1 MSLPCLKDR
10 PILSQLPVWLEAC
23 RSGGVENEARTRAA
37 LRMFLVRGLGLRS
50 ANALIK
56 HFKNPEA
63 VFDATRDEVEAVGV
77 PPEVADDLRSSKSSD
92 RMEQEWAKAVE
103 LGVQI
108 FDILDPGYPPL
119 LREIFDPPI
128 VLYARGKMWNA
139 ELPQLAIV
147 GTRRPTGYGINCAER
162 LAEDLAA
169 RGLAITSGL
178 ARGLDAAAH
187 RGALRAGVTYAVFGS
202 GLDFVYPKE
211 NRKLADLAEE
221 KGAIISEFPLG
232 TPPSP
237 QNFPIRNRIIA
248 GMSLG
253 VMVVEAAEYSGSLIT
268 VRLGLESGREIF
280 AVPGNITSANSF
292 GPHALI
298 RQGAKLVSSWQDVV
312 EELPHPIRE
321 KILAPLI
328 AEMQAQ
334 MQTAPGPQLDGAEEK
349 VWKLLS
355 LQEAVSIDTLLS
367 KLPLSTSEV
376 YSALLALEL
385 AEYVRQLPGKKYIRR
400 L

>member
-1 MSLPCLKDR
+1 MNQTK
-10 PILSQLPVWLEAC
+10 
-23 RSGGVENEARTRAA
+23 AA

-50 ANALIK
+50 ANNLIR
-56 HFKNPEA
+56 HFKHPEA
-63 VFDATRDEVEAVGV
+63 ALEANRDELEAQGI
-77 PPEVADDLRSSKSSD
+77 PPEIADDLLSPKSAE
-92 RMEQEWAKAVE
+92 RAEQEWAKAEE
-103 LGVQI
+103 LGVKI
-108 FDILDPGYPPL
+108 VDILDPVYPPL

-128 VLYARGKMWNA
+128 VLYLRGKKW
-139 ELPQLAIV
+139 EPDLPQVAIV

-169 RGLAITSGL
+169 RGLAVTSGL

-211 NRKLADLAEE
+211 NRKLADLVEE
-221 KGAIISEFPLG
+221 NGAVISEFPLG

-253 VMVVEAAEYSGSLIT
+253 VAVVEAAEYSGSLIT
-268 VRLGLESGREIF
+268 VRLALESGRDIF
-280 AVPGNITSANSF
+280 AVPGNITSPNSF
-292 GPHALI
+292 GPHVLI

-321 KILAPLI
+321 KIFAPLV
-328 AEMQAQ
+328 AQ
-334 MQTAPGPQLDGAEEK
+334 MQAAPEPKLDGAEAK

-355 LQEAVSIDTLLS
+355 LQEAISIDTLLA
-367 KLPLSTSEV
+367 KLPISTSEV
-376 YSALLALEL
+376 YSALLALEIS
-385 AEYVRQLPGKKYIRR
+385 EYVRQLPGKKYIRR

>member
-1 MSLPCLKDR
+1 MESTTRTKASLR
-10 PILSQLPVWLEAC
+10 I
-23 RSGGVENEARTRAA
+23 
-37 LRMFLVRGLGLRS
+37 FLVCGLGLRA
-50 ANALIK
+50 ANALIR
-56 HFKNPEA
+56 HFKNPER
-63 VFDATRDEVEAVGV
+63 VFDSNRPELEALGL
-77 PPEVADDLRSSKSSD
+77 PPEVADDLLSPKSAE
-92 RMEQEWAKAVE
+92 RAEAEWERAQGLDVTI
-103 LGVQI
+103 L
-108 FDILDPGYPPL
+108 DILDPAYPSL
-119 LREIFDPPI
+119 LREIFDPPV
-128 VLYARGKMWNA
+128 VLYLRGKRWDP

-147 GTRRPTGYGINCAER
+147 GTRRPTAYGLNCAER

-211 NRKLADLAEE
+211 NRRLADLVEE
-221 KGAIISEFPLG
+221 NGAVISEFPLG

-253 VMVVEAAEYSGSLIT
+253 VTVVEAAEYSGSLIT
-268 VRLGLESGREIF
+268 VRLGLECGREIF
-280 AVPGNITSANSF
+280 AVPGNITSPQSF

-298 RQGAKLVSSWQDVV
+298 RQGAKLVAGWQDIV

-321 KILAPLI
+321 KIFAPLI
-328 AEMQAQ
+328 AQMQAG
-334 MQTAPGPQLDGAEEK
+334 PEPQLDGPQAK
-349 VWKLLS
+349 VWKALS
-355 LQEAVSIDTLLS
+355 VQQATSIDALLA
-367 KLPLSTSEV
+367 KLPLTTSEV

-385 AEYVRQLPGKKYIRR
+385 AEHVRQLPGKKYLRR
-400 L
+400 F

>member
-1 MSLPCLKDR
+1 M
-10 PILSQLPVWLEAC
+10 
-23 RSGGVENEARTRAA
+23 ENEVRTKAA
-37 LRMFLVRGLGLRS
+37 LRLFLVRGLGLRS
-50 ANALIK
+50 ANTLIK
-56 HFKNPEA
+56 HFREPER
-63 VFDATRDEVEAVGV
+63 VFEANSDDLEAVGI
-77 PPEVADDLRSSKSSD
+77 PPEIAEDILSPKSAE
-92 RMEQEWAKAVE
+92 RAEIEAVKAE
-103 LGVQI
+103 KLGVTI
-108 FDILDPGYPPL
+108 IDILDPRYPPL

-128 VLYARGKMWNA
+128 VLYLRGKKWNA

-187 RGALRAGVTYAVFGS
+187 RGALRAGITYAVFGS

-211 NRKLADLAEE
+211 NRKLADFVIEN
-221 KGAIISEFPLG
+221 GAVMSEFPLG

-253 VMVVEAAEYSGSLIT
+253 VTVVEAAEYSGSLIT
-268 VRLGLESGREIF
+268 VRMALESGREVF
-280 AVPGNITSANSF
+280 AVPGNITSAKSF
-292 GPHALI
+292 GPHVLI
-298 RQGAKLVSSWQDVV
+298 RQGAKLVTSWEDVV

-321 KILAPLI
+321 RVLAPLI

-334 MQTAPGPQLDGAEEK
+334 PDPQMDEAEQK
-349 VWKLLS
+349 VW
-355 LQEAVSIDTLLS
+355 
-367 KLPLSTSEV
+367 
-376 YSALLALEL
+376 
-385 AEYVRQLPGKKYIRR
+385 
-400 L
+400 

>member
-1 MSLPCLKDR
+1 MNQTK
-10 PILSQLPVWLEAC
+10 
-23 RSGGVENEARTRAA
+23 AA

-50 ANALIK
+50 ANNLIR
-56 HFKNPEA
+56 HFKHPEA
-63 VFDATRDEVEAVGV
+63 ALEANRDELEAQGI
-77 PPEVADDLRSSKSSD
+77 PPEIADDLLSSKSAQ
-92 RMEQEWAKAVE
+92 RAEQEWAKAEE
-103 LGVQI
+103 LGVKI
-108 FDILDPGYPPL
+108 VDILDPVYPPL

-128 VLYARGKMWNA
+128 VLYLRGKKW
-139 ELPQLAIV
+139 EPDLPQVAIV

-169 RGLAITSGL
+169 RGLAVTSGL

-211 NRKLADLAEE
+211 NRKLADLVEE
-221 KGAIISEFPLG
+221 NGAVISEFPLG

-253 VMVVEAAEYSGSLIT
+253 VAVVEAAEYSGSLIT
-268 VRLGLESGREIF
+268 VRLALESGREIF
-280 AVPGNITSANSF
+280 AVPGNITSPNSF
-292 GPHALI
+292 GPHVLI
-298 RQGAKLVSSWQDVV
+298 RQGAKLVSNWQDVV

-321 KILAPLI
+321 RIFAPLV
-328 AEMQAQ
+328 AQ
-334 MQTAPGPQLDGAEEK
+334 MQAAPEPKLDGAEAK

-355 LQEAVSIDTLLS
+355 LQEAISIDTLLA
-367 KLPLSTSEV
+367 KLPMSTSEV
-376 YSALLALEL
+376 YSALLALEIS
-385 AEYVRQLPGKKYIRR
+385 EYVRQLPGKKYIRR

>member
-1 MSLPCLKDR
+1 MNQTK
-10 PILSQLPVWLEAC
+10 
-23 RSGGVENEARTRAA
+23 AA

-50 ANALIK
+50 ANNLIR
-56 HFKNPEA
+56 HFKHPEA
-63 VFDATRDEVEAVGV
+63 VLEANRDELEAQGI
-77 PPEVADDLRSSKSSD
+77 PPEIADDLLSSKSAQ
-92 RMEQEWAKAVE
+92 RAEQEWAKAEE
-103 LGVQI
+103 LGVKI
-108 FDILDPGYPPL
+108 VDILDPVYPPL

-128 VLYARGKMWNA
+128 VLYLRGKKW
-139 ELPQLAIV
+139 EPDLPQVAIV

-169 RGLAITSGL
+169 RGLAVTSGL

-211 NRKLADLAEE
+211 NRKLADLVEE
-221 KGAIISEFPLG
+221 NGAVISEFPLG

-253 VMVVEAAEYSGSLIT
+253 VAVVEAAEYSGSLIT
-268 VRLGLESGREIF
+268 VRLALESGREIF
-280 AVPGNITSANSF
+280 AVPGNITSPNSF
-292 GPHALI
+292 GPHVLI
-298 RQGAKLVSSWQDVV
+298 RQGAKLVSNWQDVV

-321 KILAPLI
+321 QILLPLI
-328 AEMQAQ
+328 A
-334 MQTAPGPQLDGAEEK
+334 QTPPGREPQLEGVEKK
-349 VWKLLS
+349 VWNLLS
-355 LQEAVSIDTLLS
+355 AQDSVSIDVLLA
-367 KLPLSTSEV
+367 KLPSDTSEV
-376 YSALLALEL
+376 YSALLSLENLEL
-385 AEYVRQLPGKKYIRR
+385 VRQLPGMRYIRR

>member
-1 MSLPCLKDR
+1 MNQTK
-10 PILSQLPVWLEAC
+10 
-23 RSGGVENEARTRAA
+23 AA

-50 ANALIK
+50 ANNLIR
-56 HFKNPEA
+56 HFKHPEA
-63 VFDATRDEVEAVGV
+63 VLEANRDELEAQGI
-77 PPEVADDLRSSKSSD
+77 PPEIADDLLSSKSAQ
-92 RMEQEWAKAVE
+92 RAEQEWAKAEE
-103 LGVQI
+103 LGVKI
-108 FDILDPGYPPL
+108 VDILDPVYPPL

-128 VLYARGKMWNA
+128 VLYLRGKKW
-139 ELPQLAIV
+139 EPDLPQVAIV

-169 RGLAITSGL
+169 RGLAVTSGL

-211 NRKLADLAEE
+211 NRKLADLVEE
-221 KGAIISEFPLG
+221 NGAVISEFPLG

-253 VMVVEAAEYSGSLIT
+253 VAVVEAAEYSGSLIT
-268 VRLGLESGREIF
+268 VRLALESGREIF
-280 AVPGNITSANSF
+280 AVPGNITSPNSF
-292 GPHALI
+292 GPHVLI
-298 RQGAKLVSSWQDVV
+298 RQGAKLVSNWQDVV

-321 KILAPLI
+321 RIFAPLV
-328 AEMQAQ
+328 AQ
-334 MQTAPGPQLDGAEEK
+334 MQAAPEPKLDGAEAK

-355 LQEAVSIDTLLS
+355 LQEAISIDTLLA
-367 KLPLSTSEV
+367 KLPMSTSEV
-376 YSALLALEL
+376 YSALLALEIS
-385 AEYVRQLPGKKYIRR
+385 EYVRQLPGKKYIRR

>member
-1 MSLPCLKDR
+1 
-10 PILSQLPVWLEAC
+10 
-23 RSGGVENEARTRAA
+23 
-37 LRMFLVRGLGLRS
+37 MFLVRGLGLRS
-50 ANALIK
+50 ANSLIK
-56 HFKNPEA
+56 HFKDPER
-63 VFDATRDEVEAVGV
+63 VFDSNRDELEALGV
-77 PPEVADDLRSSKSSD
+77 PPEVADDLLSSKSAE
-92 RMEQEWAKAVE
+92 RMEQEFDRAQQLNVD
-103 LGVQI
+103 I
-108 FDILDPGYPPL
+108 FDILDPAYPPL

-128 VLYARGKMWNA
+128 VLYVRGKKWNS
-139 ELPQLAIV
+139 ETPQLAIV
-147 GTRRPTGYGINCAER
+147 GTRRPTGYGLNCAER

-187 RGALRAGVTYAVFGS
+187 RGALRAGITYAVFGS

-211 NRKLADLAEE
+211 NRGLADLVEE
-221 KGAIISEFPLG
+221 NGAVISEFPLG

-253 VMVVEAAEYSGSLIT
+253 VTVIEAAEYSGSLIT

-280 AVPGNITSANSF
+280 AVPGNITSPQSF

-321 KILAPLI
+321 RIFAPLI
-328 AEMQAQ
+328 AQMQA
-334 MQTAPGPQLDGAEEK
+334 APEPQLEGAEAK
-349 VWKLLS
+349 VWRALS
-355 LQEAVSIDTLLS
+355 LQEATSIDTLLA
-367 KLPLSTSEV
+367 KLPISTSEV

-385 AEYVRQLPGKKYIRR
+385 AEHVRQLPGKKYIRR

>member
-1 MSLPCLKDR
+1 MN
-10 PILSQLPVWLEAC
+10 E
-23 RSGGVENEARTRAA
+23 ENRTKAA
-37 LRMFLVRGLGLRS
+37 LRLFLVSGLGLRS
-50 ANALIK
+50 ANTLVR
-56 HFKNPEA
+56 HFKDPQA
-63 VFDATRDEVEAVGV
+63 VFGSSRPELEALGI
-77 PPEVADDLRSSKSSD
+77 PPDVADDVLSKKSAQ
-92 RMEQEWAKAVE
+92 RAEEEWTKTVE
-103 LGVQI
+103 LGVDVV
-108 FDILDPGYPPL
+108 DILSSAYPPL
-119 LREIFDPPI
+119 LREIYDPPI
-128 VLYARGKMWNA
+128 VLYIRGKKWDP

-187 RGALRAGVTYAVFGS
+187 RGALRAGITYAVFGS

-211 NRKLADLAEE
+211 NRKLADFVIEN
-221 KGAIISEFPLG
+221 GAIISEFPLG

-253 VMVVEAAEYSGSLIT
+253 VTVVEAAEYSGSLIT
-268 VRLGLESGREIF
+268 VRLALESGREIF

-292 GPHALI
+292 GPHVLI
-298 RQGAKLVSSWQDVV
+298 RQGAKLVAGWQDVV

-321 KILAPLI
+321 RILAPLV
-328 AEMQAQ
+328 AQ
-334 MQTAPGPQLDGAEEK
+334 MQAAPEPKLEGAEAR

-355 LQEAVSIDTLLS
+355 VQEAISIDTLLA
-367 KLPLSTSEV
+367 KLPLPTSEV
-376 YSALLALEL
+376 YSALLGLEIS
-385 AEYVRQLPGKKYIRR
+385 EYVRQLPGKKYIRR

>member
-1 MSLPCLKDR
+1 MNQTK
-10 PILSQLPVWLEAC
+10 
-23 RSGGVENEARTRAA
+23 AA

-50 ANALIK
+50 ANNLIR
-56 HFKNPEA
+56 HFKHPEA
-63 VFDATRDEVEAVGV
+63 ALEANRDELEAQGI
-77 PPEVADDLRSSKSSD
+77 PPEIADDLLSPKSAE
-92 RMEQEWAKAVE
+92 RAEQEWAKAEE
-103 LGVQI
+103 LGVKI
-108 FDILDPGYPPL
+108 VDILDPVYPPL

-128 VLYARGKMWNA
+128 VLYLRGKKW
-139 ELPQLAIV
+139 EPDLPQVAIV

-169 RGLAITSGL
+169 RGLAVTSGL

-211 NRKLADLAEE
+211 NRKLADLVEE
-221 KGAIISEFPLG
+221 NGAVISEFPLG

-253 VMVVEAAEYSGSLIT
+253 VAVVEAAEYSGSLIT
-268 VRLGLESGREIF
+268 VRLALESGREIF
-280 AVPGNITSANSF
+280 AVPGNITSPNSF
-292 GPHALI
+292 GPHVLI

-321 KILAPLI
+321 KIFAPLV
-328 AEMQAQ
+328 AQ
-334 MQTAPGPQLDGAEEK
+334 MQAAPEPKLDGVEAK

-355 LQEAVSIDTLLS
+355 LQEAISIDTLLA
-367 KLPLSTSEV
+367 KLPMSTSEV
-376 YSALLALEL
+376 YSALLALEIS
-385 AEYVRQLPGKKYIRR
+385 EYVRQLPGKKYIRR

>member
-1 MSLPCLKDR
+1 MNQTK
-10 PILSQLPVWLEAC
+10 
-23 RSGGVENEARTRAA
+23 AA
-37 LRMFLVRGLGLRS
+37 LRMYLVRGLGLRS
-50 ANALIK
+50 ANNLIR
-56 HFKNPEA
+56 HFKHPEA
-63 VFDATRDEVEAVGV
+63 VLEANRDELEAQGI
-77 PPEVADDLRSSKSSD
+77 PPEIADDLLSSKSAQ
-92 RMEQEWAKAVE
+92 RAEQEWAKAEE
-103 LGVQI
+103 LGVKI
-108 FDILDPGYPPL
+108 VDILDPVYPPL

-128 VLYARGKMWNA
+128 VLYLRGKKW
-139 ELPQLAIV
+139 EPDLPQVAIV

-169 RGLAITSGL
+169 RGLAVTSGL

-211 NRKLADLAEE
+211 NRKLADLVEE
-221 KGAIISEFPLG
+221 NGAVISEFPLG

-253 VMVVEAAEYSGSLIT
+253 VAVVEAAEYSGSLIT
-268 VRLGLESGREIF
+268 VRLALESGREIF
-280 AVPGNITSANSF
+280 AVPGNITSPNSF
-292 GPHALI
+292 GPHVLI
-298 RQGAKLVSSWQDVV
+298 RQGAKLVSNWQDVV

-321 KILAPLI
+321 RIFAPLV
-328 AEMQAQ
+328 AQ
-334 MQTAPGPQLDGAEEK
+334 MQAAPEPKLDGAEAK

-355 LQEAVSIDTLLS
+355 LQEAISIDTLLA
-367 KLPLSTSEV
+367 KLPMSTSEV
-376 YSALLALEL
+376 YSALLALEIS
-385 AEYVRQLPGKKYIRR
+385 EYVRQLPGKKYIRR